1 VEASGKNAIRL
12 KLNYKQNRAKSILI
26 NRLGKVAENGYICAK
41 LNSLMTLTSTNSA
54 AKPRVSQ
61 MAENLIGSEIIRIAA
76 EINELMKQGQKVYNL
91 TIGDFDSNIFP
102 IPDFLKEEIKAALDN
117 NQTNYPVANG
127 MLELRAA
134 VGHFLQRVQG
144 VTFDNEEILI
154 SAGARPLI
162 YSLYMAVV
170 DPGDAVIFPTPSWN
184 NNHYCHLSGARP
196 IMIETRA
203 ENNFMPTADEI
214 RPHIQEATLLALCSP
229 LNPTGTTFT
238 KEGLEA
244 ICDLVV
250 EENARRGPNQ
260 KPLYLMYDQ
269 IYWALTY
276 GETKHYDPISLRPEL
291 RDYTIFIDGLSKT
304 FAATGVRVGWAFG
317 SKYIIDKMK
326 SILTHVGAWAPKA
339 EQIATAKFLK
349 NDSEVDTYLESFKD
363 ELNYRLVEFYKG
375 FSDLKAEGFKVDAI
389 APQAAIYLT
398 VKFDLHGMKKAD
410 GKVLETTK
418 DITSYLL
425 NEAKLAIVPF
435 YAFGSS
441 DNSPWYRL
449 SVGVSKK
456 EEIPAVIENLRSA
469 LAKLS

>member
-1 VEASGKNAIRL
+1 
-12 KLNYKQNRAKSILI
+12 
-26 NRLGKVAENGYICAK
+26 
-41 LNSLMTLTSTNSA
+41 
-54 AKPRVSQ
+54 

-102 IPDFLKEEIKAALDN
+102 IPELLREEIKLALDN
-117 NQTNYPVANG
+117 NQTNYPAANG
-127 MLELRAA
+127 MLELRTA
-134 VGHFLQRVQG
+134 VAHFLQRVQG
-144 VTFDNEEILI
+144 VTFDTEEILI

-162 YSLYMAVV
+162 YSLYMAVI
-170 DPGDAVIFPTPSWN
+170 DPGDAVVFPTPSWN

-203 ENNFMPTADEI
+203 DNNFMPTADEI
-214 RPHIQEATLLALCSP
+214 RPYIQEATLLALCSP

-250 EENARRGPNQ
+250 EENNRRGPKE

-291 RDYTIFIDGLSKT
+291 RDYTVFIDGLSKT
-304 FAATGVRVGWAFG
+304 FAATGVRVGWSFG

-326 SILTHVGAWAPKA
+326 SILTHVGAWSPKA

-349 NDSEVDTYLESFKD
+349 NDAAVDAYLENFKD
-363 ELNYRLVEFYKG
+363 ELNYRLVEFYNG
-375 FSDLKAEGFKVDAI
+375 FSALKAEGFKVYAI
-389 APQAAIYLT
+389 SPQAAIYLT

-410 GKVLETTK
+410 GKILETTK

-435 YAFGSS
+435 YAFGSG
-441 DNSPWYRL
+441 DNSPWYRI

-456 EEIPAVIENLRSA
+456 EEIDSIIENLRSA

>member
-1 VEASGKNAIRL
+1 
-12 KLNYKQNRAKSILI
+12 
-26 NRLGKVAENGYICAK
+26 
-41 LNSLMTLTSTNSA
+41 MTLTSTNSA
-54 AKPRVSQ
+54 TKLRVSQ

-102 IPDFLKEEIKAALDN
+102 IPGFLKEEIKVALDN

-134 VGHFLQRVQG
+134 VAHFLQRVQG

-162 YSLYMAVV
+162 YSLYMAVI

-250 EENARRGPNQ
+250 EENNRRGPDQ

-349 NDSEVDTYLESFKD
+349 NDGEVDTYLETFKD
-363 ELNYRLVEFYKG
+363 QWLF
-375 FSDLKAEGFKVDAI
+375 
-389 APQAAIYLT
+389 
-398 VKFDLHGMKKAD
+398 
-410 GKVLETTK
+410 
-418 DITSYLL
+418 
-425 NEAKLAIVPF
+425 
-435 YAFGSS
+435 
-441 DNSPWYRL
+441 
-449 SVGVSKK
+449 
-456 EEIPAVIENLRSA
+456 
-469 LAKLS
+469 

>member
-1 VEASGKNAIRL
+1 
-12 KLNYKQNRAKSILI
+12 
-26 NRLGKVAENGYICAK
+26 
-41 LNSLMTLTSTNSA
+41 MTLTSQAPTA
-54 AKPRVSQ
+54 PVRVSV

-102 IPDFLKEEIKAALDN
+102 IPALLKQEINAAYEN
-117 NQTNYPVANG
+117 NQTNYPAANG
-127 MLELRAA
+127 LADLRAS
-134 VGHFLQRVQG
+134 VSHFLHRKQG
-144 VTFDNEEILI
+144 IDFDAEEILI

-162 YSLYMAVV
+162 YATYMALI
-170 DPGDAVIFPTPSWN
+170 DPGDAVIFPVPSWN

-196 IMIETRA
+196 IMIDTRV

-214 RPHIQEATLLALCSP
+214 RPHIQEATMLALCSP

-238 KEGLEA
+238 KEDLSA

-250 EENARRGPNQ
+250 EENNRRGPNQ

-276 GETKHYDPISLRPEL
+276 GETEHYDPISLRPEL

-326 SILTHVGAWAPKA
+326 SILSHVGAWSPKA
-339 EQIATAKFLK
+339 EQVATAKFLRDDK
-349 NDSEVDTYLESFKD
+349 AVDTYLETFKD
-363 ELNYRLVEFYKG
+363 ELSYRLNEFYKG
-375 FSDLKAEGFKVDAI
+375 FMNLKAEGFAVNAI

-398 VKFDLHGMKKAD
+398 VSFNLHGKRKANGD
-410 GKVLETTK
+410 VLHTTK
-418 DITSYLL
+418 DITSYILS
-425 NEAKLAIVPF
+425 EAKLAIVPF
-435 YAFGSS
+435 YAFGTD
-441 DNSPWYRL
+441 DNSPWYRI

-456 EEIPAVIENLRSA
+456 EEIPHIFENLHNA
-469 LAKLS
+469 LSKLS

>member
-1 VEASGKNAIRL
+1 MANF
-12 KLNYKQNRAKSILI
+12 
-26 NRLGKVAENGYICAK
+26 GYICAK
-41 LNSLMTLTSTNSA
+41 LHSLMTLTSTNSA

-102 IPDFLKEEIKAALDN
+102 IPELLREEIKLALDN
-117 NQTNYPVANG
+117 NQTNYPAANG
-127 MLELRAA
+127 MLELRTA
-134 VGHFLQRVQG
+134 VAHFLQRVQG
-144 VTFDNEEILI
+144 VTFDTEEILI

-162 YSLYMAVV
+162 YSLYMAVI

-214 RPHIQEATLLALCSP
+214 RPYLQEATLLALCSP

-250 EENARRGPNQ
+250 EENNRRGPKE

-291 RDYTIFIDGLSKT
+291 RDYTVFIDGLSKT
-304 FAATGVRVGWAFG
+304 FAATGVRVGWSFG

-326 SILTHVGAWAPKA
+326 SILTHVGAWSPKA

-349 NDSEVDTYLESFKD
+349 NDAAVDAYLENFKD

-375 FSDLKAEGFKVDAI
+375 FSALKAEGFKVDAI
-389 APQAAIYLT
+389 SPQAAIYLT
-398 VKFDLHGMKKAD
+398 VKFNLHGMKKAD

-435 YAFGSS
+435 YAFGSG
-441 DNSPWYRL
+441 DNSPWYRI

-456 EEIPAVIENLRSA
+456 EEIDSIIENLRSA

>member
-1 VEASGKNAIRL
+1 
-12 KLNYKQNRAKSILI
+12 
-26 NRLGKVAENGYICAK
+26 
-41 LNSLMTLTSTNSA
+41 MTLTSTNSA

-102 IPDFLKEEIKAALDN
+102 IPELLREEIKLALDN
-117 NQTNYPVANG
+117 NQTNYPAANG
-127 MLELRAA
+127 MLELRTA
-134 VGHFLQRVQG
+134 VAHFLQRVQG
-144 VTFDNEEILI
+144 VTFDTEEILI

-162 YSLYMAVV
+162 YSLYMAVI

-184 NNHYCHLSGARP
+184 NNHYCHLSGAKP

-203 ENNFMPTADEI
+203 DNNFMPTADEI
-214 RPHIQEATLLALCSP
+214 RPYIQEATLLALCSP

-250 EENARRGPNQ
+250 EENNRRGPKE

-291 RDYTIFIDGLSKT
+291 RDYTVFIDGLSKT
-304 FAATGVRVGWAFG
+304 FAATGVRVGWSFG

-326 SILTHVGAWAPKA
+326 SILTHVGAWSPKA

-349 NDSEVDTYLESFKD
+349 NDVAVDAYLENFKD
-363 ELNYRLVEFYKG
+363 ELNYRLVEFYNG
-375 FSDLKAEGFKVDAI
+375 FSALKSEGFKVDAI
-389 APQAAIYLT
+389 SPQAAIYLT

-410 GKVLETTK
+410 GKILETTK

-435 YAFGSS
+435 YAFGSG
-441 DNSPWYRL
+441 DNSPWYRI

-456 EEIPAVIENLRSA
+456 EEIDSIIENLRSA

>member
-1 VEASGKNAIRL
+1 
-12 KLNYKQNRAKSILI
+12 
-26 NRLGKVAENGYICAK
+26 
-41 LNSLMTLTSTNSA
+41 MTFTSTNSA

-102 IPDFLKEEIKAALDN
+102 IPELLKEEIKIALDS
-117 NQTNYPVANG
+117 NQTNYPAANG
-127 MLELRAA
+127 MLELRTA
-134 VGHFLQRVQG
+134 VAHFLQRVQG
-144 VTFDNEEILI
+144 VTFDTEEILV

-162 YSLYMAVV
+162 YSLYMALI

-214 RPHIQEATLLALCSP
+214 RPYIQEATMLALCSP

-250 EENARRGPNQ
+250 EENNRRGPNE

-276 GETKHYDPISLRPEL
+276 GKTQHFDPISLRPEL
-291 RDYTIFIDGLSKT
+291 RDYTVFIDGLSKT
-304 FAATGVRVGWAFG
+304 FAATGVRVGWSFG

-339 EQIATAKFLK
+339 EQLATAKFLK
-349 NDSEVDTYLESFKD
+349 NDAAVDAYLENFKD
-363 ELNYRLVEFYKG
+363 ELNYRLVEFYNG
-375 FSDLKAEGFKVDAI
+375 FSALKAEGFKVDAI

-441 DNSPWYRL
+441 DNSPWYRI

-456 EEIPAVIENLRSA
+456 EEITAIFESLRNA

>member
-1 VEASGKNAIRL
+1 
-12 KLNYKQNRAKSILI
+12 
-26 NRLGKVAENGYICAK
+26 
-41 LNSLMTLTSTNSA
+41 MTLTSQAPTA
-54 AKPRVSQ
+54 PIRVSV

-102 IPDFLKEEIKAALDN
+102 IPALLKEEITAAYNN
-117 NQTNYPVANG
+117 NQTNYPAANG
-127 MLELRAA
+127 IADLRNS
-134 VGHFLQRVQG
+134 VSHFLCRKQG
-144 VTFDNEEILI
+144 IDFDAEEILI

-162 YSLYMAVV
+162 YATYMALI
-170 DPGDAVIFPTPSWN
+170 DPGDAVIFPVPSWN

-196 IMIETRA
+196 IMIDTRV

-214 RPHIQEATLLALCSP
+214 RPYIQEATMLALCSP

-238 KEGLEA
+238 KEDLLA

-250 EENARRGPNQ
+250 DENNRRGPNQ

-276 GETKHYDPISLRPEL
+276 GEVEHYDPISLRPEL
-291 RDYTIFIDGLSKT
+291 RNYTIFIDGLSKT

-326 SILTHVGAWAPKA
+326 SILSHVGAWSPKA
-339 EQIATAKFLK
+339 EQVATAKFLK
-349 NDSEVDTYLESFKD
+349 DDKAVDTYLETFKD
-363 ELNYRLVEFYKG
+363 ELSYRLNEFYQGFMALKAKG
-375 FSDLKAEGFKVDAI
+375 FAVDAI

-398 VKFDLHGMKKAD
+398 VSFNLHGKRKANGD
-410 GKVLETTK
+410 VLATTK
-418 DITSYLL
+418 DITSYILS
-425 NEAKLAIVPF
+425 EAKLAIVPF
-435 YAFGSS
+435 YAFGTD
-441 DNSPWYRL
+441 DNSPWYRI

-456 EEIPAVIENLRSA
+456 EEIAQIFDNLNNA
-469 LAKLS
+469 LSKLS

>member
-1 VEASGKNAIRL
+1 
-12 KLNYKQNRAKSILI
+12 
-26 NRLGKVAENGYICAK
+26 
-41 LNSLMTLTSTNSA
+41 
-54 AKPRVSQ
+54 
-61 MAENLIGSEIIRIAA
+61 
-76 EINELMKQGQKVYNL
+76 
-91 TIGDFDSNIFP
+91 
-102 IPDFLKEEIKAALDN
+102 
-117 NQTNYPVANG
+117 
-127 MLELRAA
+127 
-134 VGHFLQRVQG
+134 
-144 VTFDNEEILI
+144 
-154 SAGARPLI
+154 
-162 YSLYMAVV
+162 
-170 DPGDAVIFPTPSWN
+170 
-184 NNHYCHLSGARP
+184 
-196 IMIETRA
+196 
-203 ENNFMPTADEI
+203 
-214 RPHIQEATLLALCSP
+214 LLALCSP

-250 EENARRGPNQ
+250 EENNRRGPKE

-291 RDYTIFIDGLSKT
+291 RDYTVFIDGLSKT
-304 FAATGVRVGWAFG
+304 FAATGVRVGWSFG

-326 SILTHVGAWAPKA
+326 SILTHVGAWSPKA

-349 NDSEVDTYLESFKD
+349 NDAAVDAYLENFKD

-375 FSDLKAEGFKVDAI
+375 FSALKAEGFKVDAI
-389 APQAAIYLT
+389 SPQAAIYLT

-410 GKVLETTK
+410 GKILETTK

-435 YAFGSS
+435 YAFGSG
-441 DNSPWYRL
+441 DNSPWYRI

-456 EEIPAVIENLRSA
+456 EEIDSIIENLRSA